1 MEATKRFK
9 YGKEPG
15 EKKEIWTLPANAAT
29 TEAIGGLKGSF
40 KAILAKENRER
51 PSTLGFYEAFLYL
64 QSVIDSGNLKE

>member
-51 PSTLGFYEAFLYL
+51 PSTLGF
-64 QSVIDSGNLKE
+64 